1 MTTPSGPFPPDPGR
15 ALRNAG
21 LLARCGAAFGDAL
34 VEVLAGGQRDPR
46 HPAAVVG
53 SAAVAQLMAAFDL
66 VDPEEAAV
74 LALAT
79 ARTLARP
86 PVSGYH
92 VGAAALVTDGDLLLG
107 GNVEWPGASIWQ
119 TVHAEGFVTLLARA
133 RGTHLT
139 SLVTD
144 QARPCAHCR
153 QVLAEMDGADDLV
166 LADPAGRRLRLTD
179 LYPWPFVPADLD
191 VAPAGTDD
199 TPFPYLGLA
208 PADTPGEIASA
219 LVAAGRRAHAPYSG
233 APAACVLVLADG
245 SLVPGTVLES
255 VAFNPT
261 IGPVQDALV
270 GLLAAGG
277 SASEIAHA
285 WLGVGRA
292 AAVGHEAVARDL
304 LAVAVPGAAVHVRY
318 WT

>member
-15 ALRNAG
+15 ASRNAG
-21 LLARCGAAFGDAL
+21 LLDTCGAAFGDAL
-34 VEVLAGGQRDPR
+34 AGVLAGGQRDPR

-53 SAAVAQLMAAFDL
+53 SVAVAQLMAAFDL
-66 VDPEEAAV
+66 HEPEEAAV

-86 PVSGYH
+86 PVSGYR
-92 VGAAALVTDGDLLLG
+92 VGAAALAADGDLLLG

-133 RGTHLT
+133 RGTRLA

-153 QVLAEMDGADDLV
+153 QVLAEMDGAGDLV

-191 VAPAGTDD
+191 VARAGTDD
-199 TPFPYLGLA
+199 TPFPFLGLA
-208 PADTPGEIASA
+208 SADMPGEIASA
-219 LVAAGRRAHAPYSG
+219 LIAAGRRAHAPYSG

-270 GLLAAGG
+270 GLLAAGREPDRIE
-277 SASEIAHA
+277 AA
-285 WLGVGRA
+285 WLAVARGA
-292 AAVGHEAVARDL
+292 AIGHEAAARDAL
-304 LAVAVPGAAVHVRY
+304 EAAAPGVPLRVTT